1 MYELVVCFFCR
12 SKPVITVL
20 VNGELLTTKG
30 TAAIEEGVRKR
41 KQKDMV
47 GVKLI
52 EYVMLPA
59 RARISVAFS
68 G

>member
-1 MYELVVCFFCR
+1 
-12 SKPVITVL
+12 